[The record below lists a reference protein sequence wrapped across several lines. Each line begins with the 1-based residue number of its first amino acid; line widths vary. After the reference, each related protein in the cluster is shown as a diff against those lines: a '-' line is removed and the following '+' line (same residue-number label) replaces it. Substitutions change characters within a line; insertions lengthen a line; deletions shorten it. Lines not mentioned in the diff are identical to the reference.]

1 VGQLVVAP
9 RTPGEALPSKDLQL
23 LEDIALQAGAVAHAV
38 RLTAALQRSRQR
50 LVTAR
55 EEERRRLRRDL
66 HDGLGP
72 TLASHTLRLDTA
84 MGMLYENPD
93 AVVTQLR
100 ALYEQTQ
107 EIVVSMRQ
115 LIHQLWPPVL
125 DELGLIGAVQ
135 AHIRRNLR
143 QDSHS
148 AIVAVET
155 TNGLTS
161 LPAAVELAAYY
172 IAIEAVTGVMAHPRV
187 EPCQIRFAL
196 ITRLDDRMLQIHISN
211 NGQGVPRSL
220 FEGFDLTLIRERAEE
235 IGGHLVVE
243 AVQGGGQRLLAELP
257 IVEESLNVSVNGVI
271 E

>member
-1 VGQLVVAP
+1 
-9 RTPGEALPSKDLQL
+9 
-23 LEDIALQAGAVAHAV
+23 LEDIAFQAGVVAHAV

-55 EEERRRLRRDL
+55 EEERRRLRRNL

-84 MGMLYENPD
+84 MGMLYEDPE
-93 AVVTQLR
+93 AAITQLQ

-107 EIVVSMRQ
+107 ELVLGIRR

-135 AHIRRNLR
+135 AHIRRNHR
-143 QDSHS
+143 QSPHS
-148 AIVAVET
+148 FIVVAPP
-155 TNGLTS
+155 NGLPT
-161 LPAAVELAAYY
+161 LPAAVELAAYH
-172 IAIEAVTGVMAHPRV
+172 IAVEAVTNIHTKV
-187 EPCQIRFAL
+187 EGCEIRFDL
-196 ITRLDDRMLQIHISN
+196 ISRPHERVLQIHIGDK
-211 NGQGVPRSL
+211 GQGLRQSL
-220 FEGFDLTLIRERAEE
+220 FEGSELTSMRERAEE

-243 AVQGGGQRLLAELP
+243 AVEAGGACVYAELP
-257 IVEESLNVSVNGVI
+257 IVEESLY